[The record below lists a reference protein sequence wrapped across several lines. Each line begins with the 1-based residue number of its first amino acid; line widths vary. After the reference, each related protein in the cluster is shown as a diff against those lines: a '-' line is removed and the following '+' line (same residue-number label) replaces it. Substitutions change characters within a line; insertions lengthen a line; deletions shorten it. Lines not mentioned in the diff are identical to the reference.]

1 MRPLFS
7 SPDFTLLGGGNH
19 PVGEAKREARDHSL
33 HELEIRKA
41 HARHGSRKMNDKN
54 RILSLVRTMLHARG
68 SQNCLSTYSLEINM

>member
-54 RILSLVRTMLHARG
+54 RILSLCTHDAAR
-68 SQNCLSTYSLEINM
+68 SRIPELFVNL